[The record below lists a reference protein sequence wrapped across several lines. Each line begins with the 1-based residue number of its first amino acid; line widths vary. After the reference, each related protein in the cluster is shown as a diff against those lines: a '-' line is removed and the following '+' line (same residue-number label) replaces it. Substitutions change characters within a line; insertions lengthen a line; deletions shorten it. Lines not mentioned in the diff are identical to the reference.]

1 MPEHTSFI
9 SYLLALFPGLSHNAE
24 ALGKMVMSGQ
34 PVSEH
39 HVEPF
44 VTAVLVVGVILALA
58 AMVRGQLLQADKA
71 VMPEARLTLR
81 TVIEVFV
88 GFFYSIARDVMGPKR
103 AKQYFPLIGTCALFI
118 FCSNALGLIPGMSPP
133 TSSLN
138 ITLGCGI
145 LVTVLFNYYG
155 LRENGFGY
163 IKHLFGPN
171 LGPVGVPI
179 NILIFIIESLSM
191 FVIRPV
197 TLGVRL
203 MINMAVDHLIGSIF
217 LGLIALFLPIPA
229 IFLGILVVSV
239 QTMVFCLLACVYIG
253 IATEH
258 EAHGEGGHH
267 LAFGLVKQ

>member
-1 MPEHTSFI
+1 MPDHTSFI

-44 VTAVLVVGVILALA
+44 VISLLIVGLVLTLALLA
-58 AMVRGQLLQADKA
+58 RGQLAQTDKA
-71 VMPEARLTLR
+71 VIPEAKLTLR
-81 TVIEVFV
+81 TFIEVFV
-88 GFFYSIARDVMGPKR
+88 GAFYNLAREIMGAKR
-103 AKQYFPLIGTCALFI
+103 ARQFFPVIGTCALFI
-118 FCSNALGLIPGMSPP
+118 FFSNLMGLIPGMAPP

-138 ITLGCGI
+138 ITLGCGL
-145 LVTVLFNYYG
+145 LVTILFNYYG

-163 IKHLFGPN
+163 IKHLWGPN
-171 LGPVGVPI
+171 LGVLGIPI
-179 NILIFIIESLSM
+179 NILIFLIESLTM
-191 FVIRPV
+191 LVIRPL

-229 IFLGILVVSV
+229 IFLGILVVVV
-239 QTMVFCLLACVYIG
+239 QTVVFCLLACVYIG
-253 IATEH
+253 LATEH
-258 EAHGEGGHH
+258 EEHHEGAHHH
-267 LAFGLVKQ
+267 